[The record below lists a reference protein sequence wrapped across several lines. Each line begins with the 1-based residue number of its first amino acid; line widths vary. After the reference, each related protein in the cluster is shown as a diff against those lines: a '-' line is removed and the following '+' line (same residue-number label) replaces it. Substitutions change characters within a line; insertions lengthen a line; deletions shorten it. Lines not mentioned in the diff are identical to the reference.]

1 MKPAPHSGRPRSFDE
16 DQALDAAMRVFWRD
30 GYEGASLSS
39 LTAAMGINRPS
50 LYAVFGN
57 KDALFRKVLGRYESG
72 PGAYL
77 RKALDQPTALT
88 FARRLLEGAADTATC
103 PANPRGC
110 LLVQS
115 GLARHAASESLCRD
129 RIARLHA
136 GEKLVRAR
144 LRRAQKAGDLP
155 PMANPRALARYLTT
169 LIRGMAV
176 DASARA
182 SRKDL
187 QSVIE
192 TALQAWPAS

>member
-1 MKPAPHSGRPRSFDE
+1 
-16 DQALDAAMRVFWRD
+16 MRVFWRD

-77 RKALDQPTALT
+77 RKALDQPTALA

-129 RIARLHA
+129 RIARLQA

-176 DASARA
+176 DASAGA